1 MQTVLPYII
10 GALVITF
17 VVRVFILWRELWK
30 NYRYLQ
36 TKYPVSIWKLPSS
49 NMALLNDADKKVTR
63 RLYWKYALNLI
74 VGMAIII
81 AFGLL
86 IQLFEG

>member
-1 MQTVLPYII
+1 ML

-17 VVRVFILWRELWK
+17 FIRAFMLWGELWK
-30 NYRYLQ
+30 NYKYLK

-49 NMALLNDADKKVTR
+49 NMALLNEEDKRITR

-74 VGMAIII
+74 IGMVIII
-81 AFGLL
+81 TFSVLVQHFG
-86 IQLFEG
+86 E